1 MSQRAATVVGVLDSS
16 LKDSGRYEDLLTRS
30 GFVLTVTLGI
40 ERRPLTYSLRLYL
53 PKRPQ
58 MELSDAAEA
67 PKRSVIGGET
77 IEEHSLTD
85 RIDYERYKNQQSA
98 GTDLAANKSIVKRT
112 QLRHPRP

>member
-1 MSQRAATVVGVLDSS
+1 
-16 LKDSGRYEDLLTRS
+16 
-30 GFVLTVTLGI
+30 
-40 ERRPLTYSLRLYL
+40 
-53 PKRPQ
+53 

-77 IEEHSLTD
+77 IEEHSLPD